1 LKSLV
6 IRCSADLESGKVAA
20 SAAKREEA
28 LVKPRRNGGV
38 PIEVI
43 VVALAAVGCL
53 AAMSLRL
60 TG

>member
-1 LKSLV
+1 M
-6 IRCSADLESGKVAA
+6 R
-20 SAAKREEA
+20 R
-28 LVKPRRNGGV
+28 RRNGGV

-43 VVALAAVGCL
+43 LVALAALGCL

>member
-1 LKSLV
+1 V
-6 IRCSADLESGKVAA
+6 IRCSTDLESGKAAA